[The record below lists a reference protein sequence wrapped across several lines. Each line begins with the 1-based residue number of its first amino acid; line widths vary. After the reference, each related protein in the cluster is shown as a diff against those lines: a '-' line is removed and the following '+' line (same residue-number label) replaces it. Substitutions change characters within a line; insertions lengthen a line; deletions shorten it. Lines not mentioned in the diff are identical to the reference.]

1 MFSEKAF
8 HIVEKGKFDS
18 ITMLRE
24 NHDELRELTQK
35 YLDTPKHLVIN
46 LAMSENPTDEFLDQI
61 NFLSTLLK
69 SDNYSLQLF
78 SAPDT
83 VANQLKSHRL
93 RNLPEMQDLA
103 HYINSLNAIER
114 ELRIESLLKS
124 YVDNT
129 MKHVFSKSSLI
140 IRRGELTIENDPEG
154 FMNDMN
160 YFQTFQ
166 LDDAFFSFVIGGSQE
181 FFTQFLD
188 NLGESELSPILNSI
202 ASRVSDSLL
211 EGVKVH
217 DYLTHPYDSFPTEK
231 IQVLGKEYSYFN
243 NCAVMKI
250 PLECDLGVFNLEV
263 WIPKDFTARVY
274 GFLNP

>member
-1 MFSEKAF
+1 MFTDKAF
-8 HIVEKGKFDS
+8 HIVEKSKFDS
-18 ITMLRE
+18 ITMFRE
-24 NHDELRELTQK
+24 NHDELRELTQR

-46 LAMSENPTDEFLDQI
+46 LAMAENPTDEFLDQI

-69 SDNYSLQLF
+69 SENYSLQVF
-78 SAPDT
+78 ASPDDI
-83 VANQLKSHRL
+83 QGKLKSHRL

-129 MKHVFSKSSLI
+129 MKHVFAKSGMI
-140 IRRGELTIENDPEG
+140 IRRGELTIENDPDSFLNE
-154 FMNDMN
+154 MN
-160 YFQTFQ
+160 YFQTFEME
-166 LDDAFFSFVIGGSQE
+166 DAFFSFVIGSSQD
-181 FFTQFLD
+181 FFNTFLES
-188 NLGESELSPILNSI
+188 LSESELAPILNSI
-202 ASRVSDSLL
+202 ASKVPDSLL
-211 EGVKVH
+211 SSVKIH

-231 IQVLGKEYSYFN
+231 ITIQGNEYSYFN
-243 NCAVMKI
+243 NCAVMKV

-263 WIPKDFTARVY
+263 WIPKDFTAQVY

>member
-1 MFSEKAF
+1 MFTDKAF
-8 HIVEKGKFDS
+8 HIVEKSKFDS
-18 ITMLRE
+18 ITMFRE

-35 YLDTPKHLVIN
+35 YLDAPKHLVIN

-69 SDNYSLQLF
+69 SDNYSLQVF
-78 SAPDT
+78 SAPEDI
-83 VANQLKSHRL
+83 QGKLKSHRL

-129 MKHVFSKSSLI
+129 MKHVFAKSGMI
-140 IRRGELTIENDPEG
+140 IRRGELTIENDPGSFLNE
-154 FMNDMN
+154 MN
-160 YFQTFQ
+160 YFQTFE
-166 LDDAFFSFVIGGSQE
+166 LEDSFFSFVIGSSQE
-181 FFTQFLD
+181 FFNVFLES
-188 NLGESELSPILNSI
+188 LKESELAPILNSI
-202 ASRVSDSLL
+202 ASKVPESLL
-211 EGVKVH
+211 ESVKIH

-231 IQVLGKEYSYFN
+231 IKVLDKEYSYFD
-243 NCAVMKI
+243 NCAVMKV

-263 WIPKDFTARVY
+263 WIPKDFTAQVY